1 MDYNTMEYNTYPF
14 SFTVIFLDPINE
26 GNTYATE
33 TGMGLASSF
42 ANATAFLEETYGKDL
57 IAIKHLE
64 LYEPTNVIILNRDI
78 VNQYSKDNFGPFP
91 CDHEGN
97 IINQEGNTND

>member
-1 MDYNTMEYNTYPF
+1 MNYDIYPF
-14 SFTVIFLDPINE
+14 SFTVVFLDPINE

-42 ANATAFLEETYGKDL
+42 TNATAVLEEAYGRDL

-64 LYEPTNVIILNRDI
+64 LYEPTNVIILNKDI
-78 VNQYSKDNFGPFP
+78 VNQYSKENFSFFP
-91 CDHEGN
+91 CDHNGN
-97 IINQEGNTND
+97 IIDQEDITNEC